1 MATHLCKKTI
11 ILFSALFTLN
21 VHTAMEP
28 MSTRAINLSTTRA
41 RARNGRFK
49 SRIKK
54 ELRTC
59 ARCAT
64 RQTCQWRTGK
74 GTCSLCN
81 ACGMKYIRERKK
93 EIELISSESLQTTSE
108 EIVGGGTAFL
118 KTQEGEAQVKV
129 QETTISPMHDD
140 FMGYLFDSDNIFP
153 PSISY

>member
-1 MATHLCKKTI
+1 
-11 ILFSALFTLN
+11 
-21 VHTAMEP
+21 
-28 MSTRAINLSTTRA
+28 
-41 RARNGRFK
+41 
-49 SRIKK
+49 
-54 ELRTC
+54 
-59 ARCAT
+59 
-64 RQTCQWRTGK
+64 
-74 GTCSLCN
+74 
-81 ACGMKYIRERKK
+81 MKYIRERKK